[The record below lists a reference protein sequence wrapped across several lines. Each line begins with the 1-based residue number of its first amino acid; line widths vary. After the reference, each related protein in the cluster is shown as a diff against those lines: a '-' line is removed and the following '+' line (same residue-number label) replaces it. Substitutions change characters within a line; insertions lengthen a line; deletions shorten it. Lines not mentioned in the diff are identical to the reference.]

1 MKAKIMK
8 AIDDPK
14 NWLPLK
20 EVAHLLRVSRYTVA
34 RLCKELNPVTRRSYL
49 RGWRAT
55 PGTLLISRESLE
67 QYCTATQRDIEYWA
81 ELKEAELRDSSRRL
95 KKRPRTGGRC

>member
-1 MKAKIMK
+1 MKT
-8 AIDDPK
+8 IDDPK

-34 RLCKELNPVTRRSYL
+34 RLCKEFNPVTRQTYL

-67 QYCTATQRDIEYWA
+67 QYCAATQQDMEYWA
-81 ELKEAELRDSSRRL
+81 ELREADGRHGNRRL
-95 KKRPRTGGRC
+95 KKPQRKEARN